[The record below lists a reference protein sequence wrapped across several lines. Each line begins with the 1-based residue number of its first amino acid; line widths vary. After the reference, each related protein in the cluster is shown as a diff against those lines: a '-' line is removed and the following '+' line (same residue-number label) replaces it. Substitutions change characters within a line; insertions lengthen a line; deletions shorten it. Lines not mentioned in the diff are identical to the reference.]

1 MIDEMKAGT
10 LHPERNCCWT
20 PPFSVIFMISIL
32 SPKAFKKESPVAP
45 RTRAPENRASPAKNP
60 KAKSANRQFAEQ
72 LANGNRPQTSQPQG
86 QQPPASA
93 PVPIINISQVCKTYP
108 NGTPALTDIN
118 LSLSKGDFLFIT
130 GPSGAGKS
138 TLLKMLYGQEKPTS
152 GHIHINGQE
161 ITQLRG
167 DRLAMLRRRVGV
179 VFQDYKLIPRRTVA
193 ENVAFVLHAQ
203 GFSRKEIARR
213 LPLTLKMVGLQDK
226 ADRFPTQLSGGEQQR
241 ASIARAVVGTP
252 PLLLADEPTGNL
264 DGDNA
269 RQVFNILRKLNSIGI
284 TVVVTT
290 HDEMTVRQLS
300 YPVVQIRDSRLY
312 NIR

>member
-1 MIDEMKAGT
+1 
-10 LHPERNCCWT
+10 
-20 PPFSVIFMISIL
+20 MISIPF
-32 SPKAFKKESPVAP
+32 PKGNVRSNAQAATIAAP
-45 RTRAPENRASPAKNP
+45 PI
-60 KAKSANRQFAEQ
+60 
-72 LANGNRPQTSQPQG
+72 
-86 QQPPASA
+86 QQPVQQPRPHAFDEATCSA
-93 PVPIINISQVCKTYP
+93 GSHEPSAAPSPIIALSQVSKTYD
-108 NGTPALTDIN
+108 NGTPALININ
-118 LSLSKGDFLFIT
+118 LALQKGDFLFIT

-138 TLLKMLYGQEKPTS
+138 TLLKMLYGQERPTQ
-152 GHIHINGQE
+152 GQIHINGQD

-167 DRLAMLRRRVGV
+167 NQLAMLRRRIGI

-203 GFSRKEIARR
+203 GYSRKEINRR
-213 LPLTLKMVGLQDK
+213 LPVTLKMVGLQNK
-226 ADRFPTQLSGGEQQR
+226 ADRFPSQLSGGEQQR

-264 DGDNA
+264 DENNA
-269 RQVFNILRKLNSIGI
+269 RQVFSILRKLNKIGI

-290 HDEMTVRQLS
+290 HSEMIVRSLN

>member
-1 MIDEMKAGT
+1 
-10 LHPERNCCWT
+10 
-20 PPFSVIFMISIL
+20 MISIL
-32 SPKAFKKESPVAP
+32 SPKAFKRAAP
-45 RTRAPENRASPAKNP
+45 APHNRSQRASAVG
-60 KAKSANRQFAEQ
+60 RQLAEQ
-72 LANGNRPQTSQPQG
+72 LESATRPQPTPQ
-86 QQPPASA
+86 QNRPPASA
-93 PVPIINISQVCKTYP
+93 PVPIVNISQVCKTYP

-118 LSLSKGDFLFIT
+118 LSLNKGDFLFIT

-138 TLLKMLYGQEKPTS
+138 TLLKMLYGQERPTS

-161 ITQLRG
+161 ITQLKG

-179 VFQDYKLIPRRTVA
+179 VFQDYKLIPLRTVA

-203 GFSRKEIARR
+203 GFSRKEIDRR

-226 ADRFPTQLSGGEQQR
+226 ANRFPSQLSGGEQQR

-264 DGDNA
+264 DSDNA

-290 HDEMTVRQLS
+290 HDEMVVRSLN